1 MAVVKTQKEEE
12 DGNGSVSQ
20 FNDLELT
27 RQSIPQLRFKL
38 PAPASLAMTLTGNA
52 KLVTLI

>member
-12 DGNGSVSQ
+12 DGNGVSQ
-20 FNDLELT
+20 FNDLELAG
-27 RQSIPQLRFKL
+27 QSIPPLRFKL
-38 PAPASLAMTLTGNA
+38 PAPASLAMTLTGNV